1 MNRQR
6 LYAAARTGAV
16 VVAVLVLACGT
27 AMFFFFGFIGFA
39 AWSDYSFR
47 GCPYAVQCED
57 SVDVMWIAGLISL
70 ACIMLI
76 VLSIW
81 LLYRGGLRRR
91 NGEVVEQ
98 K

>member
-6 LYAAARTGAV
+6 LYSAARTAAV

-27 AMFFFFGFIGFA
+27 ATFFFFGFIGFA

-70 ACIMLI
+70 ACIIFI
-76 VLSIW
+76 VLCIW
-81 LLYRGGLRRR
+81 LLFRGGLRRR
-91 NGEVVEQ
+91 HGRPVEQ
-98 K
+98 E